1 MSNSLISIGITGLGA
16 AQAGLTTTGNNTANV
31 NTPGYDLETV
41 QTVPGADLSTSG
53 GYIGTGTQVSNVTR
67 NYSQYLTTQLNQAQA
82 SSASLSTYS
91 TQINQID
98 SQLGSTTT
106 GLAPLMQTFFT
117 DVQGVANSPDDTAA
131 RQQLISSAQSLAN
144 QFSTTSAYL
153 SSLSTGVNSQIAGN
167 VSQINSYTSQ
177 IASLNTQISQVSSAS
192 GSQAPNA
199 LLDQRDQLVSQLS
212 KVVGTTVVTQS
223 NGQLN
228 IIMGNGQ
235 SLVQGGQSYALQAVS
250 SAANPSQTVVALAN
264 GTGQPSVF
272 QDSAVTGGSLGGL
285 LQFRDSSLTSAQNAI
300 GQLAIT
306 VASTVNAQQ
315 SLGVDLN
322 GAQGQNLFSQAS
334 PTIVP
339 NTGNTGN
346 MALTASYSNTAQLTT
361 SDYKL
366 TVSGPSNALQYSVTR
381 LSDNTVVVPPTAT
394 ASPLAFDGV
403 TLSLASGAAHSGDSF
418 LIQPTLNGA
427 QNMQVTL
434 TDPAGIAAASPIV
447 TGKTSTNQGSGA
459 ISAGTVS
466 AAYLTTPL
474 TSPLT
479 LTYNSAAGTLS
490 GFPAAA
496 PVTVTPPGGTPTTY
510 AAGTPVPYTAGATMS
525 FNGISVSLSGKPSNG
540 DTFTIGQNTSG
551 VSDGSN
557 ALLMG
562 ALQNANT
569 MNGGTTT
576 YNASY
581 TQLVSTVAN
590 EASQL
595 DTASTAQTTLTSQ
608 IQASQQSVS
617 GVNLDEETSNLLM
630 YQQMYQANAQVIQ
643 AAVTTF
649 AAILAVVTSA

>member
-1 MSNSLISIGITGLGA
+1 MSNSLISIGISGLAA

-41 QTVPGADLSTSG
+41 QTVPGAGSSTSG
-53 GYIGTGTQVSNVTR
+53 TYIGSGTQVSNITR
-67 NYSQYLTTQLNQAQA
+67 SYSQYLTTQLNQAQA

-153 SSLSTGVNSQIAGN
+153 SGLSTGVNSEIAGN

-177 IASLNTQISQVSSAS
+177 IAGLNTQISQASIAS
-192 GSQAPNA
+192 GGQAPNG

-228 IIMGNGQ
+228 IIIGNGQ
-235 SLVQGGQSYALQAVS
+235 SLVQGGKSYALQAVS
-250 SAANPSQTVVALAN
+250 SAANPNQTVVALTT
-264 GTGQPSVF
+264 GSGQPTVLP
-272 QDSAVTGGSLGGL
+272 DSTLTGGSLGGV
-285 LQFRDSSLTSAQNAI
+285 LQFRDSSLASAQNAI

-322 GAQGQNLFSQAS
+322 GTQGQNLFSQSS
-334 PTIVP
+334 PTIVA

-346 MALTASYSNTAQLTT
+346 IALTAAFSNAAQLTT

-366 TVSGPSNALQYSVTR
+366 TVSGPQNALQYSVTR

-403 TLSLASGAAHSGDSF
+403 TLSVASGAANSGDSF
-418 LIQPTLNGA
+418 LVQPTLNGA
-427 QNMQVTL
+427 QNMQVML
-434 TDPAGIAAASPIV
+434 TDPAGVAAASPII
-447 TGKTSTNQGSGA
+447 TSNTTTNQGSGA
-459 ISAGTVS
+459 LSAGTVN
-466 AAYLTTPL
+466 AAYLATPL
-474 TSPLT
+474 TSGVT
-479 LTYNSAAGTLS
+479 LTYNSASGTLS
-490 GFPAAA
+490 GFPTSA
-496 PVTVTPPGGTPTTY
+496 PVTVTPSGGTPTTY
-510 AAGTPVPYTAGATMS
+510 AAGAAVPFTAGAAMS
-525 FNGISVSLSGKPSNG
+525 FNGISVSVSGKPSNG

-557 ALLMG
+557 ALLIG
-562 ALQNANT
+562 ALQTAKT
-569 MNGGTTT
+569 MNGGTTS

-581 TQLVSTVAN
+581 TQLVSSVAN
-590 EASQL
+590 QASQL
-595 DTASTAQTTLTSQ
+595 NTASTAQSSLTSQ

-649 AAILAVVTSA
+649 ATILAVATST